1 MPCSNP
7 LLPPQTGERSHGR
20 GHQHEGWDPL
30 WERAVRGDRPQEV
43 AVRRVVARRVPG
55 QPHGVR
61 RRAGVSLPA
70 MAHPHQAGWKQ
81 G

>member
-70 MAHPHQAGWKQ
+70 MAHPH
-81 G
+81 